1 MSAQQAMTIGNS
13 ESIGVVDGKLVLGTY
28 QSILTCEMDGPRDRK
43 VSVTMVGEF
52 GCDKGDAS

>member
-1 MSAQQAMTIGNS
+1 MTIGNS